1 MALQFASATGKV
13 YDFCVILERKYYYY
27 HYNYFLY
34 NMLFFYLGHIEIDWK
49 DGYSGVKVVDKQGSL
64 KERKH
69 KCIGYNYRGCC

>member
-1 MALQFASATGKV
+1 
-13 YDFCVILERKYYYY
+13 
-27 HYNYFLY
+27 
-34 NMLFFYLGHIEIDWK
+34 MLFFYLGHIEIDWK